1 MVRRGSRVR
10 FPPPAPPDKGVH
22 WTAPARKRTCGSRLE
37 ADVAGDVEQVVRRGR
52 GDVAEAF
59 EVEHVANIGAL
70 VMGERTFEVGEG
82 PWGDDPT
89 FHAPCFVL
97 SHDAR
102 EPIGKQGGTTYTFV
116 TDGIERALEQA
127 RAAADG
133 RISRSA
139 SSSDELEG
147 EDLSHTAATRES
159 GFVRTE
165 E

>member
-1 MVRRGSRVR
+1 
-10 FPPPAPPDKGVH
+10 
-22 WTAPARKRTCGSRLE
+22 
-37 ADVAGDVEQVVRRGR
+37 
-52 GDVAEAF
+52 
-59 EVEHVANIGAL
+59 
-70 VMGERTFEVGEG
+70 MGERTFEVGEG